1 MTGPDRFGHED
12 TANDRWVGAMLDS
25 VRHGDA
31 AGADVRVE
39 RAVRAIRVY
48 MVAPAPRTGRRVGWW
63 RAPLAA
69 AASIAVV
76 AGAALLFDPRPASAS
91 ALLQAARVAEQ
102 ADGDRRYLL
111 ELVFPA
117 HPGQGESS
125 APRATGTLDIRDQQ
139 HVRLDLRFDDGRT
152 MTRAVDGATTWT
164 NGPDGSILR
173 VPNDAPWPR
182 FIETPEGDLLADRL
196 DVLLADVVAN
206 YRIERCDAGDAMRVC
221 ATKLDDGFRGPE
233 RIELTLDPATKH
245 VRRAEFT
252 FGAPV
257 PRVDVAPR
265 GAGGAP
271 RGPDVRGGQGGP
283 AAPRPGPRTMVIE
296 RAELPPGGL
305 GADRFTPP
313 SEPVRQSPAPR
324 DGQPF
329 GHERRPDGPPP
340 FDREPGRGGR
350 PPVDRDRGPG
360 GPPPFDPRSDEGP
373 RPGMGPGGPAPRD

>member
-1 MTGPDRFGHED
+1 MTDGGRFGHED

-25 VRHGDA
+25 ARRGDA
-31 AGADVRVE
+31 AGADARVD
-39 RAVRAIRVY
+39 RAVRAIRAG
-48 MVAPAPRTGRRVGWW
+48 MAPTPSRAGRRTGWW

-76 AGAALLFDPRPASAS
+76 AGTALLFDPRPASAS
-91 ALLQAARVAEQ
+91 ALLQAAQVAEQ
-102 ADGDRRYLL
+102 ADGERRYLL

-125 APRATGTLDIRDQQ
+125 APRATGTLDIRDQR
-139 HVRLDLRFDDGRT
+139 HVRLDLRFEDGRT
-152 MTRAVDGATTWT
+152 MTRAVDGAVAWT
-164 NGPDGSILR
+164 DGPDGTVLR

-221 ATKLDDGFRGPE
+221 ATRLDDGFRGPE
-233 RIELTLDPATKH
+233 RIQLTLDPASKH

-257 PRVDVAPR
+257 PRADGAPR
-265 GAGGAP
+265 GAGGP
-271 RGPDVRGGQGGP
+271 EGRGGQGGP
-283 AAPRPGPRTMVIE
+283 GAPRPGPRTMVIE
-296 RAELPPGGL
+296 RAGLPAGGL

-313 SEPVRQSPAPR
+313 SEPVRRGPAPR

-329 GHERRPDGPPP
+329 GRERGPDGPPP
-340 FDREPGRGGR
+340 
-350 PPVDRDRGPG
+350 RDRGPG
-360 GPPPFDPRSDEGP
+360 GPPPFGP
-373 RPGMGPGGPAPRD
+373 RPDDGPLPGMGPGGPPPRD

>member
-1 MTGPDRFGHED
+1 MNGPDRFGHEE

-25 VRHGDA
+25 ARHGDA
-31 AGADVRVE
+31 AGADARVD
-39 RAVRAIRVY
+39 RAVRELRAGMAAR
-48 MVAPAPRTGRRVGWW
+48 APRAGRRAGWW

-69 AASIAVV
+69 AASIAVI

-102 ADGDRRYLL
+102 ADGDRRYRL

-117 HPGQGESS
+117 HPGRGESS

-139 HVRLDLRFDDGRT
+139 HVRLDLRFEDGRT
-152 MTRAVDGATTWT
+152 MTRAVDGAVTWMDS
-164 NGPDGSILR
+164 PDGSILR

-221 ATKLDDGFRGPE
+221 ATKLDHGFRGPE
-233 RIELTLDPATKH
+233 RIELALDPATKH

-252 FGAPV
+252 FASAAPRAVGAPH
-257 PRVDVAPR
+257 
-265 GAGGAP
+265 GAGGP
-271 RGPDVRGGQGGP
+271 EGRGGQGGP
-283 AAPRPGPRTMVIE
+283 AGPRPGPRTMVIE
-296 RAELPPGGL
+296 RAELPAGGL

-313 SEPVRQSPAPR
+313 SEPIRRAPGPR

-329 GHERRPDGPPP
+329 GREHGPDGPPP
-340 FDREPGRGGR
+340 LDREPGRGGR
-350 PPVDRDRGPG
+350 PPIDRDRGPG
-360 GPPPFDPRSDEGP
+360 GPPP
-373 RPGMGPGGPAPRD
+373 RD